1 VLLLRRTVAAL
12 AGAGHRVRLLAPAVP
27 GRALVGRG
35 PSEVASLIALDG
47 AEMAPFLGGELPS
60 ASLAAALRAD
70 AVLAFTE
77 SADLRA
83 RLRPLA
89 SRLLSWR
96 PRPDPGQHASTWL
109 ATPTRRLGGHPRSD
123 PGSFVFSPDEDRAAR
138 EAASSLAPGFL
149 AVHPGSGSPAKNWP
163 ADRLAALVDTL
174 GGGRPWLLVVGPADE
189 EAAEPLCRCP
199 GALPFRE
206 PPVRV
211 LGAVLGRAGLYV
223 GNDSGVSHLAAAA
236 GAPTLALFGPTDP
249 AVWSPVGRRVETVRS
264 PDRRMD
270 GLDLA
275 SVRAAAARLLARQAS
290 RP

>member
-1 VLLLRRTVAAL
+1 VAAL
-12 AGAGHRVRLLAPAVP
+12 AGAGHRVRLLAPAGP

-47 AEMAPFLGGELPS
+47 AEMAPLLGGQPPS

-77 SADLRA
+77 SRDLRA
-83 RLRPLA
+83 RLRPFA
-89 SRLLSWR
+89 SRVLARR
-96 PRPDPGQHASTWL
+96 PRPKPGQHASLWL
-109 ATPTRRLGGHPRSD
+109 ATPTRRLGGHPRSE
-123 PGSFVFSPDEDRAAR
+123 PAPLVFSREEHQAAH
-138 EAASSLAPGFL
+138 AAAPALSRGFL
-149 AVHPGSGSPAKNWP
+149 AIHPGSGSPAKNWP
-163 ADRLAALVDTL
+163 ADRLAALVDAL

-189 EAAEPLCRCP
+189 EVAAPLRRRTH
-199 GALPFRE
+199 AVFLRE

-211 LGAVLGRAGLYV
+211 LGALLGRAGLYV

-249 AVWSPVGRRVETVRS
+249 AVWSPVGPRVETVRS
-264 PDRRMD
+264 PNRSMD

-275 SVRAAAARLLARQAS
+275 SVRAAAARLLPHGLPS